1 MESNRAQQ
9 VQREFGWYKAS
20 GIEFKILDSNSQGFP
35 KKVLVT
41 QTKVI
46 NGYMLNQ
53 KQLVERTKALFGRE
67 VKVIPSVHSLDV
79 NGIDLGWI
87 VDKMKD
93 LGIKRKDLVKQTGLD
108 KTYLSRLFSGQIGL
122 STPMRALFHYYFQT
136 YELNGIFRTEKNF
149 Q

>member
-1 MESNRAQQ
+1 MEANKAQQ
-9 VQREFGWYKAS
+9 VQRELGWYKAS

-53 KQLVERTKALFGRE
+53 KQLVERAKALFGRE

-136 YELNGIFRTEKNF
+136 YELNRIFRTEKNF

>member
-1 MESNRAQQ
+1 MESNKAQQ
-9 VQREFGWYKAS
+9 VQREIGWYKAS
-20 GIEFKILDSNSQGFP
+20 GIEFKILDSNPKGFP
-35 KKVLVT
+35 KKVLAT

-53 KQLVERTKALFGRE
+53 KQLVERAKGLFGTE

-79 NGIDLGWI
+79 NGIDLDWI

-93 LGIKRKDLVKQTGLD
+93 LGIKRKDLIKQTGLD
-108 KTYLSRLFSGQIGL
+108 KTYLSRLFSEQIGL
-122 STPMRALFHYYFQT
+122 STPMRALFHFYFQT
-136 YELNGIFRTEKNF
+136 YELNRISRTEKNF